1 MARETATVSNTGVE
15 GFDPA
20 RLRAAR
26 ERVGLT
32 QRALAEQ
39 LVTAVHR
46 EHATAGRDDLSL
58 NQLHDLSRRIES
70 VRSKINYYEAGKR
83 QPRVDM
89 LHLLGQAL
97 AVSPLELL
105 EPGTPATLAT
115 LRAQYGLRQSD
126 VADHLGCSRAHYA
139 RVEAGTAAV
148 HADDRQRL
156 AALFKISTDELE
168 ELIGGATTVG
178 TLVRQRATS

>member
-1 MARETATVSNTGVE
+1 M

-32 QRALAEQ
+32 QRTLAEQ

-58 NQLHDLSRRIES
+58 NQMHELSRRIES

-83 QPRVDM
+83 SLRVDM
-89 LHLLGQAL
+89 LHLLGRAL
-97 AVSPLELL
+97 GMSPLELL

-115 LRAQYGLRQSD
+115 LRAQHGLRRAD
-126 VADHLGCSRAHYA
+126 VADHLNCSRAYYA
-139 RVEAGTAAV
+139 RVEAGTAAI
-148 HADDRQRL
+148 HPDDRQRL
-156 AALFKISTDELE
+156 AALFKISTDELKQV
-168 ELIGGATTVG
+168 IGGAITVG
-178 TLVRQRATS
+178 MLVRRQATR